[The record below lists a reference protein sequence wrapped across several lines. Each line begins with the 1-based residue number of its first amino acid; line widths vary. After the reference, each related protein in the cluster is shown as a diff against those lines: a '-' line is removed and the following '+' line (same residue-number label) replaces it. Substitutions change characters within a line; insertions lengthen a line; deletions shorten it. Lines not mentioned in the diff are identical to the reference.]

1 MASGNPEI
9 IYGVQ
14 LLDDLHNYF
23 PDLLYNNQ
31 RFTTVQSVLSY
42 ITRST
47 RRRFDLFSYG
57 RSQYNN
63 QYNTTRNETDTKDD
77 DDGDEED
84 DETEDDEEDNEAQGV
99 NNVHVVLQSMIT
111 QPARS
116 RRTVVPNA
124 SAAATSAAAT
134 SAAAAT
140 AATAATSDT
149 PSAVPPASMP
159 VTPPAQ
165 NRYASARGSSPI
177 HNNRVQRSY
186 ASVVGGPQSQ
196 LFSLFPSFDNLIYS
210 NLNIPTETTDQID
223 INMNLLSALAGL
235 APMNQHVSRSFL
247 DPVPVFPT
255 PAQIQAATT
264 TRTLDADMDDN
275 CSICQDTMRS
285 GENIRHITSCNHT
298 FHRSCIDTWFV
309 RNVRCPVC
317 RHDIRETGPSTS
329 TSTAAPAPQQAS
341 NQNNNNMDEVE

>member
-63 QYNTTRNETDTKDD
+63 QTNSRTRNETDTKDNEGD
-77 DDGDEED
+77 EEDEDGDED
-84 DETEDDEEDNEAQGV
+84 DETEDDGEGDEHQEVSNL
-99 NNVHVVLQSMIT
+99 HVVLQSIMT
-111 QPARS
+111 PPQSRPSRSTASNVAQPAP
-116 RRTVVPNA
+116 VPDA
-124 SAAATSAAAT
+124 I
-134 SAAAAT
+134 
-140 AATAATSDT
+140 
-149 PSAVPPASMP
+149 P
-159 VTPPAQ
+159 VTPQPQ
-165 NRYASARGSSPI
+165 PGSASARGSSPVPTSRI
-177 HNNRVQRSY
+177 QRTY
-186 ASVVGGPQSQ
+186 ASVLGGTSGSAYRTQN
-196 LFSLFPSFDNLIYS
+196 LFSLFPSFDNMLYS
-210 NLNIPTETTDQID
+210 IPTETTDQID
-223 INMNLLSALAGL
+223 VNMNLLSALAGF
-235 APMNQHVSRSFL
+235 APMNQQVSRSFL

-255 PAQIQAATT
+255 AAQIQAATT
-264 TRTLDADMDDN
+264 IRTLDADMEDN

-298 FHRSCIDTWFV
+298 FHRNCIDTWFV

-317 RHDIRETGPSTS
+317 RHDIRETG
-329 TSTAAPAPQQAS
+329 APTQAPIQQETPGTE
-341 NQNNNNMDEVE
+341 NPRMDEVE